1 MLNLDMES
9 ITDKNRSRMMVISF
23 MLNQPHK
30 LQKLRGSKMEVLQVK
45 FCTHRKLGLQ
55 GVVIWEKQ

>member
-1 MLNLDMES
+1 MLNLDTES
-9 ITDKNRSRMMVISF
+9 TTDKNRRMMMISI
-23 MLNQPHK
+23 MLSQPHK

-55 GVVIWEKQ
+55 EVGIRKKQ